1 MPYEICCRGLVFNA
15 VLQKR
20 ALATHNVGNI
30 SRHHL
35 NNGDSEYVEIA
46 PSTVWE
52 RGVGAALL
60 SLAKPLS
67 SVLAVVKICTM
78 VLAPKC
84 QGEWSDGALVYTQ
97 HRLKDRINLMR

>member
-1 MPYEICCRGLVFNA
+1 MLRLLLRRFG
-15 VLQKR
+15 K
-20 ALATHNVGNI
+20 
-30 SRHHL
+30 
-35 NNGDSEYVEIA
+35 
-46 PSTVWE
+46 E
-52 RGVGAALL
+52 RVQVGAALL